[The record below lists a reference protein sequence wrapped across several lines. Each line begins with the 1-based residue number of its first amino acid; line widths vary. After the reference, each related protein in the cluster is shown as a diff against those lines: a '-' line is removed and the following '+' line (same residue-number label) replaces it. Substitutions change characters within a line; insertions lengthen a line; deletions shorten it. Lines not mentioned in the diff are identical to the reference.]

1 MRVPSNII
9 LQGRNSFRK
18 AVDRAGSR
26 YFANIGAHRVRN
38 DRIPSDSLPKRGKM
52 AVAPRT

>member
-26 YFANIGAHRVRN
+26 YFANIGDHRVRN

-52 AVAPRT
+52 AVALRT